1 MAKSGAGALWLAASD
16 SYAGA
21 TTISAGTLMLA
32 NANAVQ
38 GSSVAV
44 NVTAGGLAFAT
55 SGVTYNLGGLSGSGS
70 FPLTAAGGGSLTV
83 NFDGAGSTTYSGI
96 MSGSGGLALSSGALT
111 LTAYNTYV
119 GGTNV
124 TGGTLVLADGANT
137 GPSVVGSGNLTI
149 GPGGLVVASAA
160 NSFGDVN
167 AACGARRKFQL
178 ANEIKTWSNCLSNS
192 G

>member
-1 MAKSGAGALWLAASD
+1 M
-16 SYAGA
+16 
-21 TTISAGTLMLA
+21 
-32 NANAVQ
+32 
-38 GSSVAV
+38 
-44 NVTAGGLAFAT
+44 
-55 SGVTYNLGGLSGSGS
+55 TYNLGGLSGSGS

-96 MSGSGGLALSSGALT
+96 MSGSGGLALSSGSLT

-124 TGGTLVLADGANT
+124 TGGTLVLADTANT

-167 AACGARRKFQL
+167 AALL
-178 ANEIKTWSNCLSNS
+178 AGPAIFINGWRVDRPNRQ
-192 G
+192 